1 MQIESIK
8 LSPIGS
14 RIIDQHTPNVSGD
27 KTFGQFLSDAVKDVN
42 SLQKSAETA
51 SVDLAAGKIQD
62 IAQVAIAQ
70 SKADVALQLTL
81 QVRNKVVDAYQEIMR
96 ISV

>member
-14 RIIDQHTPNVSGD
+14 RIVDQQLPAASGE
-27 KTFGQFLSDAVKDVN
+27 KTFGQFLTDAIKDVN
-42 SLQKSAETA
+42 SLQKGAEQA
-51 SVDLAAGKIQD
+51 SIDLAAGKIQD

-70 SKADVALQLTL
+70 GKADLALQLTL
-81 QVRNKVVDAYQEIMR
+81 QVRNKVVDAYQEVMR
-96 ISV
+96 MTV